1 MSGHDIIPLFL
12 VAFLLF
18 DCRHLSLD
26 YTPTDTTT
34 PTTASKNW
42 KTPTSLPQK
51 PNSSSSSSSSSSN
64 NNHSLHSRI
73 RVV

>member
-1 MSGHDIIPLFL
+1 MGGHDIIPLFL
-12 VAFLLF
+12 VAFLSF

-42 KTPTSLPQK
+42 KTPTSLRQK
-51 PNSSSSSSSSSSN
+51 PNSSSSSSSN

-73 RVV
+73 RVVQQC